1 MGIIGIRV
9 IVENCTG
16 CEACVASCPFGA
28 IEMVEGVASIKEE
41 LCTLCGACV
50 EACPFDAIEM
60 KRGEEE
66 AVPSE
71 KESYSGI
78 MTYAELAHGEL
89 AKVALEM
96 LSVGRELAEKR
107 SCQLSSVLVGDGD
120 LQPFARTL
128 IEHGADKVYIIKGE
142 PFRYFNDELY
152 ADALTELLRK
162 TKPEVFIGGATSQGR
177 ALLPRVA
184 ALLQTGL
191 TADCTELDIDPE
203 TGNLLQTRPA
213 FGGNIMATILTP
225 NHRPQMATIRP
236 RVMKVPP
243 RQEGRQGEIEE
254 FPFSPELSK
263 IAKVIKESVKEE
275 EGTLNLAEA
284 EIIVSGGRGVGS
296 KENFKLIFDLAK
308 ELGAAV
314 GASRAAVDAGW
325 ISYAHQ
331 VGQTGTTVAPK
342 LYIACGISGA
352 IQHQVGMRA
361 SEIIIA
367 INKDPNAPIFDIAT
381 YGFVGDLHKI
391 IPLLIQEIRRLKGG
405 S

>member
-1 MGIIGIRV
+1 MAAGIRV

-16 CEACVASCPFGA
+16 CEACVGSCPFGA
-28 IEMVEGVASIKEE
+28 IEMVEGVASINEE

-60 KRGEEE
+60 ERGEEE
-66 AVPSE
+66 AAAQQ
-71 KESYSGI
+71 KEGYSGI

-107 SCQLSSVLVGDGD
+107 SCQLSSVIIGDGNLHD
-120 LQPFARTL
+120 FARTL

-142 PFRYFNDELY
+142 SFRYFNDELY
-152 ADALTELLRK
+152 ADALAELLRK
-162 TKPEVFIGGATSQGR
+162 TRPEVFIGGATSQGR

-243 RQEGRQGEIEE
+243 KQEGRQGEIEE
-254 FPFSPELSK
+254 FPFSPQLSK
-263 IAKVIKESVKEE
+263 IAKIIRESIKEE

-284 EIIVSGGRGVGS
+284 EIIVAGGRGVGS

-391 IPLLIQEIRRLKGG
+391 IPLLIQEIRRFKG
-405 S
+405 SS

>member
-16 CEACVASCPFGA
+16 CGVCVSNCPFGA
-28 IEMVEGVASIKEE
+28 IEMVKSVAVINEE

-60 KRGEEE
+60 KRGEEVE
-66 AVPSE
+66 RPQ
-71 KESYSGI
+71 KEGFSGV
-78 MTYAELAHGEL
+78 MTYAEVSHGEL
-89 AKVALEM
+89 SKVALEM
-96 LSVGRELAEKR
+96 LSVGRELADKR
-107 SCQLSSVLVGDGD
+107 GAELSSVIIGSGD
-120 LQPFARTL
+120 LKPFAQKL
-128 IEHGADKVYIIKGE
+128 IEHGADRVYLIEGQEFK
-142 PFRYFNDELY
+142 FFHDELY
-152 ADALTELLRK
+152 SEALASLLREK
-162 TKPEVFIGGATSQGR
+162 KPEVFIGGATAQGR

-184 ALLQTGL
+184 AILQTGL

-243 RQEGRQGEIEE
+243 RQEARQGKIEN
-254 FPFSPELSK
+254 FSFDPSVVK
-263 IAKVIKESVKEE
+263 ISKVIKEAVKM
-275 EGTLNLAEA
+275 EGEDVNLAEA

-296 KENFKLIFDLAK
+296 KENFKIIFDLAK

-331 VGQTGTTVAPK
+331 VGQTGTTVSPK
-342 LYIACGISGA
+342 IYIACGISGA
-352 IQHQVGMRA
+352 IQHQVGMKS

-367 INKDPNAPIFDIAT
+367 INKDPDAPIFDIAT

-391 IPLLIQEIRRLKGG
+391 IPALIKEIRRTKGE